1 VEALIKHFANFD
13 ALWNA
18 RVVLLEGALGT
29 LKLGSIALI
38 LSMLAGAVIFAVQ
51 ISGGD
56 RRRKLV
62 EWYIDVM
69 RAMPL
74 MVLLVIVHYV
84 IMPLLGVRVDPF
96 YAAAF
101 AFLLKHG
108 AYFSEIYRSGWL
120 AIEKGQILAANALG
134 LRQWRIVQM
143 VIVPQLSLI
152 VIPAMTSQATLL
164 LRDLPLAFAIGYFEI
179 LTSARAAQVF
189 TRNSTPLLGA
199 VVAYSVTLL
208 LLQWLT
214 GRLERYSRRRLEA

>member
-1 VEALIKHFANFD
+1 MEDLQRHFLNFD

-18 RVVLLEGALGT
+18 RIVMLEGALGT
-29 LKLGSIALI
+29 LKLGAAALA
-38 LSMLAGAVIFAVQ
+38 LSLAMGVVIFALQ
-51 ISGGD
+51 FAGGP
-56 RRRKLV
+56 RLRNAV

-74 MVLLVIVHYV
+74 MVFLVLVHYV
-84 IMPLLGVRVDPF
+84 AMPVVGVRVDPF
-96 YAAAF
+96 YAACVAF
-101 AFLLKHG
+101 MLKHG
-108 AYFSEIYRSGWL
+108 AYFAEIYRSGWL
-120 AIEKGQILAANALG
+120 AIEKGQILAAHALG

-152 VIPAMTSQATLL
+152 VIPAMTSQATLV

-199 VVAYSVTLL
+199 VVAYAVTLL
-208 LLQWLT
+208 LLQWCT
-214 GRLERYSRRRLEA
+214 GRLERYSRRRMEA

>member
-1 VEALIKHFANFD
+1 VEDLQRHFLNFD

-18 RVVLLEGALGT
+18 RIVMLEGALGT
-29 LKLGSIALI
+29 LKLGAAALV
-38 LSMLAGAVIFAVQ
+38 LSLAMGAVIFALQ
-51 ISGGD
+51 FAGGS
-56 RRRKLV
+56 KLRNAV

-74 MVLLVIVHYV
+74 MVFLVLVHYV
-84 IMPLLGVRVDPF
+84 VMPVIGVRVDPF
-96 YAAAF
+96 YAACF
-101 AFLLKHG
+101 AFMLKHG
-108 AYFSEIYRSGWL
+108 AYFAEIYRSGWL
-120 AIEKGQILAANALG
+120 AIEKGQILAAHALG

-152 VIPAMTSQATLL
+152 VIPALTSQATLV

-199 VVAYSVTLL
+199 VVAYAVTLL
-208 LLQWLT
+208 LLQWCT
-214 GRLERYSRRRLEA
+214 GRLERYSRRRMEA

>member
-1 VEALIKHFANFD
+1 MEALFRHFLNLD

-18 RVVLLEGALGT
+18 RIVLLEGALGT
-29 LKLGSIALI
+29 LKLGFVSLV
-38 LSMLAGAVIFAVQ
+38 LSVTMGMVIFALQ
-51 ISGGD
+51 LYGGG
-56 RRRKLV
+56 RLRNSV

-74 MVLLVIVHYV
+74 MVFLVIVHYV
-84 IMPLLGVRVDPF
+84 VMPLAGLRVDPF

-101 AFLLKHG
+101 AFMFKHG
-108 AYFSEIYRSGWL
+108 AYFAEIYRSGWL
-120 AIEKGQILAANALG
+120 AIDKGQILAAHALG

-143 VIVPQLSLI
+143 VVVPQLSLI
-152 VIPAMTSQATLL
+152 VVPAMTSQATLV

-199 VVAYSVTLL
+199 VVAYSITLL

-214 GRLERYSRRRLEA
+214 GRFERYSRRRMEA